1 MGDCLL
7 ASRQS
12 SPSHQR
18 VCVSVV
24 CFDLFGNVWFAGK
37 VGGGRVRW
45 MGGMQAY
52 GFLSVCVRVLR
63 IVVLAIVGEGSSGC
77 QPPWVR
83 TPVVR
88 LGHGQGL

>member
-1 MGDCLL
+1 M
-7 ASRQS
+7 
-12 SPSHQR
+12 
-18 VCVSVV
+18 
-24 CFDLFGNVWFAGK
+24 FGNVWLAGK
-37 VGGGRVRW
+37 VGGGHA
-45 MGGMQAY
+45 GIL
-52 GFLSVCVRVLR
+52 FLSVWHVLR